1 MEVEN
6 IIRALEQGKLSD
18 AKDGIGEVLL
28 GKIANSLEE
37 KRETLGDTLVTPT
50 DVHEGDKAEYEAF
63 FRKALKK
70 FGVDSP
76 ADFDSDE
83 EKKKFFD
90 YIEKNYTGEKNEESQ
105 NEVAG
110 VLAKGAAVAAKVGA
124 KVGAKA
130 AKVGAKVAKKAVKGA
145 IKSTKKT
152 VKGAAK
158 EVVKGAEKRVGKE
171 LAKRADAPKKKKV
184 TK

>member
-6 IIRALEQGKLSD
+6 IVRALEQGKLND

-50 DVHEGDKAEYEAF
+50 DVQEGDKAEYEAF
-63 FRKALKK
+63 FKKAMKK

-90 YIEKNYTGEKNEESQ
+90 YIEKNYTGEKNEETE
-105 NEVAG
+105 NEVDEAIG
-110 VLAKGAAVAAKVGA
+110 VLAKGAAVAARGVA
-124 KVGAKA
+124 KVAPKVAKAGVKAAKKAIKGTAKEVARGAGEGAGAKA
-130 AKVGAKVAKKAVKGA
+130 VE
-145 IKSTKKT
+145 I
-152 VKGAAK
+152 AAK
-158 EVVKGAEKRVGKE
+158 R
-171 LAKRADAPKKKKV
+171 KKK
-184 TK
+184 

>member
-6 IIRALEQGKLSD
+6 ILRALEQGKLSD
-18 AKDGIGEVLL
+18 AKEGIGKVIL

-50 DVHEGDKAEYEAF
+50 DVQEGDKAEYEAF

-76 ADFDSDE
+76 ADFKSDD

-90 YIEKNYTGEKNEESQ
+90 YIEKNYTGEKKEE
-105 NEVAG
+105 
-110 VLAKGAAVAAKVGA
+110 
-124 KVGAKA
+124 
-130 AKVGAKVAKKAVKGA
+130 
-145 IKSTKKT
+145 
-152 VKGAAK
+152 
-158 EVVKGAEKRVGKE
+158 
-171 LAKRADAPKKKKV
+171 D
-184 TK
+184 